1 MKLNKYLMVALA
13 TISAVTTTVS
23 CSDVDEV
30 TLLDEVQVS
39 SSYVTFEEKGSST
52 TIEVN
57 ATDSWSFVQ
66 NSIPDWFSITPT
78 SGGPGKTSVTFSAG
92 PATDTQE
99 TTILLECAGKTQ
111 RIIVKQYATEK
122 EPTIFTVNEAVSM
135 IKAGTQGDKPV
146 YVRGIVCRIQEISP
160 SYGNATYFLS
170 DDGSFKA
177 DNWLEVYRGYWLNG
191 EKFTTGD
198 EFSVGD
204 EMVIKGV
211 LIDYN
216 GTPETNQGTCEVVS
230 ITKSLIK
237 CDSTYVAGVNS
248 NELPVE
254 GGEIKAYLTN
264 KANGVNVNIPDDAKS
279 WLSVSGIDINGTT
292 NVITLQV
299 APNSGG
305 DRSTTISFMT
315 SDGKKTYTAEQTI
328 AQKGAILE
336 VPVSDFLAAAEDD
349 TQYRVTGIITSLYES
364 DKQGKSF
371 YLRDYSGEVLIYRA
385 EGFIEAGA
393 KVGDIVTVVGKRTSY
408 KETPQM
414 GTVTFEELKYP
425 VTPVSIADFIAK
437 EDSKEVY
444 YMISGTVGPSVGDG
458 TKYDLEQYGNFNL
471 TDETGSVYIY
481 GVTDGWGGAKGTF
494 SNLGIVEGD
503 KITIVAYKT
512 SYKGLVEGVGMF
524 FSKEVAE

>member
-13 TISAVTTTVS
+13 TISAVGTTVS

-30 TLLDEVQVS
+30 TLLDEIQVS
-39 SSYVTFEEKGSST
+39 SSYVTFEEMGSST

-66 NSIPDWFSITPT
+66 NSIPAWLSVTPT
-78 SGGPGKTSVTFSAG
+78 SGGAGKTNVTFSAG
-92 PATDTQE
+92 PASDTQE
-99 TTILLECAGKTQ
+99 TTILIECAGKTQ

-122 EPTIFTVNEAVSM
+122 EPVILTVNEAVSM

-160 SYGNATYFLS
+160 AYGNATYFLS

-191 EKFTTGD
+191 DKFTTGD

-264 KANGVNVNIPDDAKS
+264 KANSVTVNIPDDAKS
-279 WLSVSGIDINGTT
+279 WISVTGIDINGTT
-292 NVITLQV
+292 NVVTLLV

-305 DRSTTISFMT
+305 NRSTNISFVT
-315 SDGKKTYTAEQTI
+315 SDGKKTYTAEQAI
-328 AQKGAILE
+328 VQKGAILE
-336 VPVSDFLAAAEDD
+336 VSVADFNAAPVGD
-349 TQYRVTGIITSLYES
+349 TQYRITGVISSIYNASR
-364 DKQGKSF
+364 GRF
-371 YLRDYSGEVLIYRA
+371 YVKDWSGETYIYNLA
-385 EGFIEAGA
+385 DFEATGA
-393 KVGDIVTVVGKRTSY
+393 KVGDIVTLVGKRDQYGETIEMTSATIE
-408 KETPQM
+408 KI
-414 GTVTFEELKYP
+414 VP
-425 VTPVSIADFIAK
+425 VTEVSIADFLTKDDDPA
-437 EDSKEVY
+437 VY
-444 YMISGTVGPSVGDG
+444 YMVSGTLDEIANPTYGNLYLSDG
-458 TKYDLEQYGNFNL
+458 TNRLYVYGCYPGYGATGDNRKNCLE
-471 TDETGSVYIY
+471 T
-481 GVTDGWGGAKGTF
+481 
-494 SNLGIVEGD
+494 LGIVVGD
-503 KITIVAYKT
+503 QLTVI
-512 SYKGLVEGVGMF
+512 GVKSTYNGTPQVQNGIY
-524 FSKEVAE
+524 FSHVSANSEE

>member
-1 MKLNKYLMVALA
+1 MKLNKYLMIALA
-13 TISAVTTTVS
+13 AISAVGTTVS
-23 CSDVDEV
+23 CNDVDEV

-170 DDGSFKA
+170 DDGSFQA

-191 EKFTTGD
+191 DKFTSGD

-279 WLSVSGIDINGTT
+279 WLSVTGIDINGTS
-292 NVITLQV
+292 NVITLL
-299 APNSGG
+299 AAANAGG
-305 DRSTTISFMT
+305 DRSTTVTFET
-315 SDGKKTYTAEQTI
+315 TDGSKTYTAQQEI
-328 AQKGAILE
+328 VQKGAILE
-336 VPVSDFLAAAEDD
+336 VSIADFNAAEVGD
-349 TQYRVTGIITSLYES
+349 TQYRITAVVSSIYNAEKGRFYIKDWSGETYVYNLSGFADLGIKEGDIIT
-364 DKQGKSF
+364 
-371 YLRDYSGEVLIYRA
+371 I
-385 EGFIEAGA
+385 
-393 KVGDIVTVVGKRTSY
+393 VGKRDQY
-408 KETPQM
+408 KETIEM
-414 GTVTFEELKYP
+414 TSATIEDHIS
-425 VTPVSIADFIAK
+425 VTPISVADFLTK
-437 EDSKEVY
+437 EDSNDVY
-444 YMISGTVGPSVGDG
+444 YMVTGTITKIDNATYGNLYLNDG
-458 TKYDLEQYGNFNL
+458 TELYVYGC
-471 TDETGSVYIY
+471 YP
-481 GVTDGWGGAKGTF
+481 GWGASGDNRKNFLETA
-494 SNLGIVEGD
+494 GIVEGD
-503 KITIVAYKT
+503 TLSVIGVKSTYKDVPQLKNGI
-512 SYKGLVEGVGMF
+512 Y
-524 FSKEVAE
+524 FSHTKAGATE